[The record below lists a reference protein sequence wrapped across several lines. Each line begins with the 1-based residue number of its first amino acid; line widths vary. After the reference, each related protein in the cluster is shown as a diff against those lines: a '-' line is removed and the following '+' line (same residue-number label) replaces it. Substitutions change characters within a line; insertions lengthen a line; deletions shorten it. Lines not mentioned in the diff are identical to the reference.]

1 MALELI
7 LTLVMSLLDNID
19 QLIDAGINLLIGLAE
34 GLINAIPILIE
45 KAPEIIEKLIMAIA
59 NNLPKIIEAGIKIIV
74 KLAEGLIKAVPQLV
88 SKIPQIISA
97 LVSGFGQ
104 FLSNMWEVGKNI
116 VEGIWNGISKAK
128 DWLIGKVKEWC
139 GNILNGIKSFF
150 GINSPSKL
158 MRDEVGKF
166 IPQGLAI
173 GIEADTDKAIKA
185 IDNMNDEIYRK
196 MQNAVA
202 RENASIA
209 AKATLE
215 VNKSQPTIIARDHT
229 TTINNTQQFYS
240 KESTPYEEQKQAK
253 QQLRRLAYGL

>member
-1 MALELI
+1 
-7 LTLVMSLLDNID
+7 MSLLDNID

-74 KLAEGLIKAVPQLV
+74 KLAEGLIKAIPQLV
-88 SKIPQIISA
+88 QKIPEIIKS
-97 LVSGFGQ
+97 LVEGFGQ

-116 VEGIWNGISKAK
+116 VEGIWNGIKKAK
-128 DWLIGKVKEWC
+128 DWLIEKVKEWC
-139 GNILNGIKSFF
+139 GSILDGIKAFF

-185 IDNMNDEIYRK
+185 VDNMNDEIYSK
-196 MQNAVA
+196 MQDAVA
-202 RENASIA
+202 RENASITA
-209 AKATLE
+209 RASIKANNSMLNVIQANFSIDGSVDIDGQKAGRILAPNVT
-215 VNKSQPTIIARDHT
+215 KTIKAG
-229 TTINNTQQFYS
+229 
-240 KESTPYEEQKQAK
+240 
-253 QQLRRLAYGL
+253 GLT